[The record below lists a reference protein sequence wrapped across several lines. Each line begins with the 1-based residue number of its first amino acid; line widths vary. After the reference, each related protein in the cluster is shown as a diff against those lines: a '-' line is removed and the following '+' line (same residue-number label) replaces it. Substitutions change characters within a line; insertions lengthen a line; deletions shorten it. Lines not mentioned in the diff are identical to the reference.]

1 MSAEEDD
8 YLSEGTEAPTAKR
21 VRGKAAK
28 WQLVQEFTDVPAF
41 KIWIEDKQKTEG
53 LVKDNITKGEVAEKR
68 QYRCK
73 CKRLHK
79 CEYKLRAEFH
89 RGESGVEVFWNGK
102 EHQHLNRDT
111 EGSAA
116 GCE

>member
-53 LVKDNITKGEVAEKR
+53 LVKDNITKGEMAEKM
-68 QYRCK
+68 
-73 CKRLHK
+73 
-79 CEYKLRAEFH
+79 
-89 RGESGVEVFWNGK
+89 
-102 EHQHLNRDT
+102 
-111 EGSAA
+111 
-116 GCE
+116 